1 MIKLKENYTPTAVQ
15 GSVSGNFYQ
24 VIWWKLSDFPT
35 WVTMIQILSVFL
47 FFLSGIPLMVLVLW
61 NGESTGSF
69 TFDIREI
76 GICFAAFAFWPA
88 MIVLHELVHG
98 LTMCIFGTRPQYGV
112 RLKQL
117 LFYATAPGSGFR
129 RNAYIIVM
137 LAPLAL
143 LSVLAILGMFI
154 LQGTAWAMMLAFWA
168 AFNIGGATGE
178 LALARM
184 VLGYSEKA
192 YIVDEQ
198 DGFRV
203 LMRAE

>member
-1 MIKLKENYTPTAVQ
+1 METYTPTAIQ
-15 GSVSGNFYQ
+15 GSVAGNFYQ
-24 VIWWKLSDFPT
+24 ILRWKLSDVPSL
-35 WVTMIQILSVFL
+35 VTKIQILSVFL
-47 FFLSGIPLMVLVLW
+47 FFLSGIPLMVLALW
-61 NGESTGSF
+61 NGKSAGSF
-69 TFDIREI
+69 TFDFREI
-76 GICFAAFAFWPA
+76 GICFAAFASWPA

-98 LTMCIFGTRPQYGV
+98 LTMRIFGARPQYGV

-117 LFYATAPGSGFR
+117 LFYATAPGYGFR
-129 RNAYIIVM
+129 RNAYIILA

-143 LSVLAILGMFI
+143 LSVLAILGISIF
-154 LQGTAWAMMLAFWA
+154 QGTACAVLLAFCA
-168 AFNIGGATGE
+168 AFNIGGAAGD
-178 LALARM
+178 LAIVRM